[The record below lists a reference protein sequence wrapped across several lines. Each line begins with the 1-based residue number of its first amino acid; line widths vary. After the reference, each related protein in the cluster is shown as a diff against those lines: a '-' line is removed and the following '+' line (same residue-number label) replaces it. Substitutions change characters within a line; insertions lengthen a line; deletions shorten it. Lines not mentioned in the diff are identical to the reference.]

1 MIMFANLLN
10 ADVVIQQVADGGAT
24 TPIIMDA
31 PARTFSIADTFM
43 AGGWFWMAA
52 ITLTLV
58 CALFAAWK
66 APAWVQ
72 SLGRVAIAIGI
83 ISFLMGVS
91 DIANAVQECGTQ
103 FPLSVYMG
111 GVKVALI
118 APIYSIM
125 VYVVVTLVDLVRRP
139 RISEIV

>member
-1 MIMFANLLN
+1 MLSNFLS
-10 ADVVIQQVADGGAT
+10 ADVVMQPIVAEGAT
-24 TPIIMDA
+24 TAPIIMEA
-31 PARTFSIADTFM
+31 PANTFSIVDAFM
-43 AGGWFWMAA
+43 AGGWWGMAA

-72 SLGRVAIAIGI
+72 SLGKVAIAIGI
-83 ISFLMGVS
+83 ISFLLGIS
-91 DIANAVQECGTQ
+91 DIAKVIQENGDR
-103 FPLSVYMG
+103 FPFSVYIG

-118 APIYSIM
+118 APIYSII
-125 VYVVVTLVDLVRRP
+125 VYVIITLVDLVRRP

>member
-1 MIMFANLLN
+1 MLSNFLS
-10 ADVVIQQVADGGAT
+10 ADVVMQPIVAEGAT
-24 TPIIMDA
+24 TAPIIMEA
-31 PARTFSIADTFM
+31 PANTFSIVDAFM
-43 AGGWFWMAA
+43 AGGWWGMAA

-72 SLGRVAIAIGI
+72 SLGKVAIAIGV
-83 ISFLMGVS
+83 ISFLLGVS
-91 DIANAVQECGTQ
+91 DIAQVIQENGDR
-103 FPLSVYMG
+103 FPFSVYIG

-118 APIYSIM
+118 APIYSII
-125 VYVVVTLVDLVRRP
+125 VYVIITLVDLVRRP

>member
-1 MIMFANLLN
+1 MLSNLLST
-10 ADVVIQQVADGGAT
+10 DVVMQPIVAEGAT
-24 TPIIMDA
+24 TAPIIMEA
-31 PARTFSIADTFM
+31 PANTFSIVDAFM
-43 AGGWFWMAA
+43 AGGWWGMAA

-72 SLGRVAIAIGI
+72 SLGKVALAIGV
-83 ISFLMGVS
+83 ISFLLGIS
-91 DIANAVQECGTQ
+91 DIAQVIQENGNE
-103 FPLSVYMG
+103 FPFSVYIG

-118 APIYSIM
+118 APIYGII
-125 VYVVVTLVDLVRRP
+125 VYVIITLVDLVRRP

>member
-1 MIMFANLLN
+1 MLFDVLI
-10 ADVVIQQVADGGAT
+10 ADTAMQSMDGGVNA
-24 TPIIMDA
+24 PIMMEA
-31 PARTFSIADTFM
+31 PANSFSIADTFM
-43 AGGWFWMAA
+43 AGGWCGMAA

-83 ISFLMGVS
+83 ISFLMGLS
-91 DIANAVQECGTQ
+91 DIAQAVQECGNR

-111 GVKVALI
+111 GLKVALI
-118 APIYSIM
+118 APIYSII
-125 VYVVVTLVDLVRRP
+125 VYVIVTLVDLVRRP

>member
-1 MIMFANLLN
+1 MLSSLLST
-10 ADVVIQQVADGGAT
+10 DVVMQPIVAEGAT
-24 TPIIMDA
+24 TAPIIMEA
-31 PARTFSIADTFM
+31 PANTFSIVDAFM
-43 AGGWFWMAA
+43 AGGWWGMAA

-72 SLGRVAIAIGI
+72 SLGKVAIAIGV
-83 ISFLMGVS
+83 ISFLLGIS
-91 DIANAVQECGTQ
+91 DIAQVIQENGDR
-103 FPLSVYMG
+103 FPFSVYVG

-118 APIYSIM
+118 APIYGII
-125 VYVVVTLVDLVRRP
+125 VYVIITLVDLVRRP

>member
-1 MIMFANLLN
+1 MLSNLLST
-10 ADVVIQQVADGGAT
+10 DVVMQPIVAEGAT
-24 TPIIMDA
+24 TAPIIMEA
-31 PARTFSIADTFM
+31 PANTFSIVDAFM
-43 AGGWFWMAA
+43 AGGWWGMAA

-72 SLGRVAIAIGI
+72 SLGKVAIAIGV
-83 ISFLMGVS
+83 ISFLLGIS
-91 DIANAVQECGTQ
+91 DIAQVIQENGDR
-103 FPLSVYMG
+103 FPFSVYIG

-118 APIYSIM
+118 APIYGII
-125 VYVVVTLVDLVRRP
+125 VYVIITLVDLVRRP

>member
-1 MIMFANLLN
+1 MLSNFLS
-10 ADVVIQQVADGGAT
+10 ADVVMQPIVAEGAT
-24 TPIIMDA
+24 TAPIIMEA
-31 PARTFSIADTFM
+31 PANTFSLVDAFM
-43 AGGWFWMAA
+43 AGGWWGMAA

-72 SLGRVAIAIGI
+72 SLGKVAIAIGI
-83 ISFLMGVS
+83 ISFLLGIS
-91 DIANAVQECGTQ
+91 DIAQVIQENGDR
-103 FPLSVYMG
+103 FPFSVYIG

-118 APIYSIM
+118 APIYSII
-125 VYVVVTLVDLVRRP
+125 VYVIITLVDLVRRP

>member
-1 MIMFANLLN
+1 MLSNLLS
-10 ADVVIQQVADGGAT
+10 ADVVMQPIVAEGAT
-24 TPIIMDA
+24 TAPIIMET
-31 PARTFSIADTFM
+31 PANTFSIVDAFM
-43 AGGWFWMAA
+43 AGGWWGMAA

-72 SLGRVAIAIGI
+72 SLGKVAIAIGV
-83 ISFLMGVS
+83 ISFLLGIS
-91 DIANAVQECGTQ
+91 DIAQVIQENGDR
-103 FPLSVYMG
+103 FPFSVYIG

-118 APIYSIM
+118 APIYGII
-125 VYVVVTLVDLVRRP
+125 VYVIITLVDLVRRP

>member
-1 MIMFANLLN
+1 MLSNLLS
-10 ADVVIQQVADGGAT
+10 ADVVMQPIVAEGAT
-24 TPIIMDA
+24 TAPIIMEA
-31 PARTFSIADTFM
+31 PANTFSIVDVFM
-43 AGGWFWMAA
+43 AGGWWGMAA

-72 SLGRVAIAIGI
+72 SLGKVAIAIGV
-83 ISFLMGVS
+83 ISFLLGIS
-91 DIANAVQECGTQ
+91 DIAQVIQENGDR
-103 FPLSVYMG
+103 FPFSVYIG

-118 APIYSIM
+118 APIYSII
-125 VYVVVTLVDLVRRP
+125 VYVIITLVDLVRRP

>member
-1 MIMFANLLN
+1 MLSNFLS
-10 ADVVIQQVADGGAT
+10 ADVVMQPIVAEGAT
-24 TPIIMDA
+24 TAPIIMEA
-31 PARTFSIADTFM
+31 PANTFSIVDAFM
-43 AGGWFWMAA
+43 AGGWWGMAA

-72 SLGRVAIAIGI
+72 SLGKVAIAIGI
-83 ISFLMGVS
+83 ISFLLGIS
-91 DIANAVQECGTQ
+91 DIAKVIQENGDQ
-103 FPLSVYMG
+103 FPFSVYIG

-118 APIYSIM
+118 APIYSII
-125 VYVVVTLVDLVRRP
+125 VYVIITLVDLVRRP

>member
-1 MIMFANLLN
+1 MLSNLLST
-10 ADVVIQQVADGGAT
+10 DVVMQPIVAEGAT
-24 TPIIMDA
+24 TAPIIMEA
-31 PARTFSIADTFM
+31 PANTFSIVDVFM
-43 AGGWFWMAA
+43 AGGWWGMAA

-72 SLGRVAIAIGI
+72 SLGKVAIAIGV
-83 ISFLMGVS
+83 ISFLLGIS
-91 DIANAVQECGTQ
+91 DIAQVIQENGNE
-103 FPLSVYMG
+103 FPFSVYIG

-118 APIYSIM
+118 APIYGII
-125 VYVVVTLVDLVRRP
+125 VYVIITLVDLVRRP

>member
-1 MIMFANLLN
+1 MLSNFLS
-10 ADVVIQQVADGGAT
+10 ADVVMQPIVAEGAT
-24 TPIIMDA
+24 TAPIIMEA
-31 PARTFSIADTFM
+31 PANTFSIVDAFM
-43 AGGWFWMAA
+43 AGGWWGMAA

-72 SLGRVAIAIGI
+72 SLGKVAIAIGV
-83 ISFLMGVS
+83 ISFLLGIS
-91 DIANAVQECGTQ
+91 DIAKVIQENGDR
-103 FPLSVYMG
+103 FPFSVYIG

-118 APIYSIM
+118 APIYGII
-125 VYVVVTLVDLVRRP
+125 VYVIITLVDLVRRP

>member
-1 MIMFANLLN
+1 MLLN
-10 ADVVIQQVADGGAT
+10 FLSADVVMQPIVAEGET
-24 TPIIMDA
+24 TVPIIMEA
-31 PARTFSIADTFM
+31 PANTFSIVEAFM
-43 AGGWFWMAA
+43 AGGWWGMAA

-72 SLGRVAIAIGI
+72 NLGKVAIAIGV
-83 ISFLMGVS
+83 ISFLLGIS
-91 DIANAVQECGTQ
+91 DIAKVIQENGNE
-103 FPLSVYMG
+103 FPFSVYMG

-118 APIYSIM
+118 APIYSII
-125 VYVVVTLVDLVRRP
+125 VYVIITLVDLVRRP

>member
-1 MIMFANLLN
+1 MLSNFLSS
-10 ADVVIQQVADGGAT
+10 DVVMQPIVAEGAT
-24 TPIIMDA
+24 TAPIIMEA
-31 PARTFSIADTFM
+31 PDNTFSIVDAFM
-43 AGGWFWMAA
+43 AGGWWGMAA

-72 SLGRVAIAIGI
+72 SLGKVAIAIGI
-83 ISFLMGVS
+83 ISFLLGIS
-91 DIANAVQECGTQ
+91 DIAQVIQENGDR
-103 FPLSVYMG
+103 FPFSVYIG

-118 APIYSIM
+118 APIYSII
-125 VYVVVTLVDLVRRP
+125 VYVIITLVDLVRRP

>member
-1 MIMFANLLN
+1 MQPI
-10 ADVVIQQVADGGAT
+10 VADGAT
-24 TPIIMDA
+24 TAPIIMEA
-31 PARTFSIADTFM
+31 PANTFSIVDAFM
-43 AGGWFWMAA
+43 AGGWWGMAA

-72 SLGRVAIAIGI
+72 SLGKVAIAIGV
-83 ISFLMGVS
+83 ISFLLGIS
-91 DIANAVQECGTQ
+91 DIAQVIQENGDR
-103 FPLSVYMG
+103 FPFSVYIG

-118 APIYSIM
+118 APIYSII
-125 VYVVVTLVDLVRRP
+125 VYVIITLVDLVRRP